1 MPACVPGSHLASV
14 ACFARCMLKGCI
26 LSCAPSTSC
35 LCPHTLPTAD
45 RPASLHFCSV
55 GRGACGLVGR
65 GRLAPQHERV
75 RRASRSM
82 GPGGAP
88 RAATTLGGRYDVV
101 GRHAYDSW
109 RKRYAVGTSSLALA
123 LAGLII
129 DWGWRREG
137 VHTRPAHIPHP
148 RTAPWRYGGA
158 CSRHWPFTTDEWPL
172 QSPPKFDANYE
183 RRHSDTVNSSVGA
196 SCSGMPVSDPPGC
209 VDRLRCIRR
218 YRTVRRRRA
227 SPWCDWGL
235 RPGALRCSA

>member
-26 LSCAPSTSC
+26 LSCAPSTLC

-82 GPGGAP
+82 RRCGAP
-88 RAATTLGGRYDVV
+88 RAETTLGGRYDVV

-109 RKRYAVGTSSLALA
+109 RKRCAVGTSSFALA

-129 DWGWRREG
+129 DWGGRREG
-137 VHTRPAHIPHP
+137 VHTRPAQHP
-148 RTAPWRYGGA
+148 TSSNGPLGGMVVRVVVTGP
-158 CSRHWPFTTDEWPL
+158 SQPRSGRSNHRRSLTQTT
-172 QSPPKFDANYE
+172 SG
-183 RRHSDTVNSSVGA
+183 DT
-196 SCSGMPVSDPPGC
+196 PT
-209 VDRLRCIRR
+209 R
-218 YRTVRRRRA
+218 
-227 SPWCDWGL
+227 
-235 RPGALRCSA
+235 